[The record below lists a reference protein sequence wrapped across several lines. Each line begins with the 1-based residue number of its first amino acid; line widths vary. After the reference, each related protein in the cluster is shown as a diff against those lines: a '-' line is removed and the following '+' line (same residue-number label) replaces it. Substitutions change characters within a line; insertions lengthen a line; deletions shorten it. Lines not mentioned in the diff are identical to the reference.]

1 MTELELW
8 NKTYLERR
16 AKYEE
21 LDQQTKQ
28 AKSEMES
35 AERCLIEAMNT
46 AGVIDFK
53 NEDGVSFGRR
63 DATKYSCL
71 AGDRAE
77 LLNRLEADGYRDAF
91 TINPQTLSGMM
102 AEMAANNEGEL
113 PDRYKDLIQVFPQ
126 TKISVRGRKRG

>member
-16 AKYEE
+16 ARYEE

-28 AKSEMES
+28 AKRDMES

-71 AGDRAE
+71 AEDRAE
-77 LLNRLEADGYRDAF
+77 LLNRLEEDGYRDSF

-113 PDRYKDLIQVFPQ
+113 PGRYKELIQVFPQ

>member
-8 NKTYLERR
+8 NKEYLERR
-16 AKYEE
+16 ARYEE

-28 AKSEMES
+28 AKKDMES
-35 AERCLIEAMNT
+35 AERALIEAMNT

-71 AGDRAE
+71 AEDRSE
-77 LLNRLEADGYRDAF
+77 LLNRLEADGFRDAF
-91 TINPQTLSGMM
+91 TINPQTLNGMM